1 VDSARF
7 RTLLHAPGPFASVYF
22 EDSDGWHGV
31 CAQLAQ
37 QGADKSVTAD
47 IERAVRQACRPI
59 AGGGRAVVAGPGG
72 VVVDEHLLRPV
83 GAPVVRV
90 SDLPYIVPIVEHGF
104 DQPNY
109 LLAVVDHAGADI
121 TAHVNGCR
129 CPEAIDEFTDDDL
142 SEFEAV
148 FVVGEIRSR
157 SHLVATL
164 PDRVGERAI
173 PLQVGAGNG
182 DRGVLGV
189 HDAEEIHRAIDATF
203 LRRQLRVIDHA
214 AARFDAE
221 VGRQSGRA
229 AEGLDA
235 VCSAL
240 RRGVVE
246 TLIVGNIRDATVV
259 TDRGL
264 TTLAPN
270 AEVLSEQ
277 GGAPAKTLRADE
289 ALPLFAISAGAALV
303 CTDERIAPADGVAA
317 VLR

>member
-1 VDSARF
+1 MDSVRF
-7 RTLLHAPGPFASVYF
+7 RRLLHAPGPFASVYF
-22 EDSDGWHGV
+22 EDSDGWHGA
-31 CAQLAQ
+31 CAQLEQ

-47 IERAVRQACRPI
+47 IEKAVRAPRRPI

-72 VVVDEHLLRPV
+72 VLPDEHLLRPV

-90 SDLPYIVPIVEHGF
+90 SGLPYIVLIVENGF

-121 TAHVNGCR
+121 TAHVNGSR
-129 CPEAIDEFTDDDL
+129 CPEAIEDFSEDDF

-164 PDRVGERAI
+164 PDRVGARAI
-173 PLQVGAGNG
+173 PLHVGTGNSR
-182 DRGVLGV
+182 DGV
-189 HDAEEIHRAIDATF
+189 HNADEIHRAVDAAF

-229 AEGLDA
+229 AEGLAA

-240 RRGVVE
+240 RKGAVE
-246 TLIVGNIRDATVV
+246 TLIVGDIRDATVV

-264 TTLAPN
+264 TTVAPT

-277 GGAPAKTLRADE
+277 GAAPAKTLRADE

-317 VLR
+317 VLH